1 MNQNSYSDPACP
13 RVNIGTKKKERTDS
27 LQAGRVASAD
37 EKNSSPL
44 AQALCG
50 FSGCKHTTTLIPLIS
65 SEASPGPMM
74 RNTWFHYKAFKEA
87 WTMEESIRSCRK
99 TEQDGE
105 GSAGW
110 VSYSAES
117 HTETPQPPPP
127 PHPPSMHTHE
137 PLLWRVISLCHTVA
151 QSINR
156 YYLVLTGLSRALSV
170 HTRIDSYHTDVIR
183 NHN

>member
-1 MNQNSYSDPACP
+1 M
-13 RVNIGTKKKERTDS
+13 
-27 LQAGRVASAD
+27 QAGRVASAD

-87 WTMEESIRSCRK
+87 RTMEESIRSCRK

-110 VSYSAES
+110 ASYSAES
-117 HTETPQPPPP
+117 HTETSPPPAYTRTP
-127 PHPPSMHTHE
+127 APKGDLSVSYCGTINQ
-137 PLLWRVISLCHTVA
+137 PLLPC
-151 QSINR
+151 
-156 YYLVLTGLSRALSV
+156 
-170 HTRIDSYHTDVIR
+170 IDGTEPSSNSPHAYRFLPHKCDQEP
-183 NHN
+183 